1 MTPLTRGCAVTM
13 FLAVAADAALAQ
25 TTSKSGPLARQLV
38 AALEAA
44 KLDSIAAKDP
54 AARDVYV
61 GALYISGF
69 QLLVVSGSYS
79 APMLLDARISKKE
92 YRDTYMDLTGAS
104 TPATRIMIEDLGADG
119 LKAKREDNAPFDV
132 VSTAGKSTQ
141 FDSDWRKQKLSEEEY
156 MKAFSAADERYA
168 SMLQALIAQTGK

>member
-1 MTPLTRGCAVTM
+1 MTPLKRGCAAVILVTATAGGA
-13 FLAVAADAALAQ
+13 FAQ
-25 TTSKSGPLARQLV
+25 TSKSGPLAKQLV

-54 AARDVYV
+54 TGPDVYA

-69 QLLVVSGSYS
+69 QLLVVSGSY
-79 APMLLDARISKKE
+79 AVPTLLDTRISKKE

-119 LKAKREDNAPFDV
+119 LKAKREDDAPFDV
-132 VSTAGKSTQ
+132 VSTGGRSTQ
-141 FDSDWRKQKLSEEEY
+141 FDNEWRKQKLSEDDY
-156 MKAFSAADERYA
+156 MKAFSAADDRYA
-168 SMLQALIAQTGK
+168 AILTALIAQAGK

>member
-1 MTPLTRGCAVTM
+1 MTPLTRGCAVVM
-13 FLAVAADAALAQ
+13 FLALIGDAALAQ
-25 TTSKSGPLARQLV
+25 TSKSGPLAKQLV

-54 AARDVYV
+54 AGPDVYV
-61 GALYISGF
+61 GALYITGF
-69 QLLVVSGSYS
+69 QLLVVSGSYA
-79 APMLLDARISKKE
+79 APALLDARISKKE

-104 TPATRIMIEDLGADG
+104 SPATRIMIEDLGADG

-141 FDSDWRKQKLSEEEY
+141 FDTEWRKQKLSEEEY
-156 MKAFSAADERYA
+156 MKAFSAADDRYA
-168 SMLQALIAQTGK
+168 SILQALIVQTGK

>member
-1 MTPLTRGCAVTM
+1 MTPLTRGCAVAM
-13 FLAVAADAALAQ
+13 FLAVTGDAALAQ
-25 TTSKSGPLARQLV
+25 TSKSGPLAKQLV

-54 AARDVYV
+54 AGPDVYV
-61 GALYISGF
+61 GALYITGF
-69 QLLVVSGSYS
+69 QLLVVSGSYA
-79 APMLLDARISKKE
+79 APALLDARISKKE

-104 TPATRIMIEDLGADG
+104 SPATRIMIEDLGADG

-141 FDSDWRKQKLSEEEY
+141 FDNEWRKQKLSEEEY
-156 MKAFSAADERYA
+156 MKAFNAADDRYA
-168 SMLQALIAQTGK
+168 SILQALIAQTGK